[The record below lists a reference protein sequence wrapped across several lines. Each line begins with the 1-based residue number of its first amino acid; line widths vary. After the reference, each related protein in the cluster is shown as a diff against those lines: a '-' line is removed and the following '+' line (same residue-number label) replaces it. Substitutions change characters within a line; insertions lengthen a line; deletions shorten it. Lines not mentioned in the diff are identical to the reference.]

1 MSRQTATLRVIGV
14 EPAPQGSKRHVGNGR
29 MIEASK
35 KVAPFRQAVADAVED
50 LYQISGDRSK
60 FTLPVN
66 VDALFI
72 LPRPQSVKRLWPS
85 KSPDLDK
92 LCRSLNDGLSLER
105 YGQLIEDDGL
115 IVQMTAEKIYGTTE
129 DMGVIV
135 SIELA
140 DAPRHMMPLDFTEQ

>member
-1 MSRQTATLRVIGV
+1 MTRQTAELRVIGV

-35 KVAPFRQAVADAVED
+35 KVAPFREAIGWAVDR
-50 LYQISGDRSK
+50 LYAETGDDSK
-60 FTLPVN
+60 FTQPV
-66 VDALFI
+66 VVTATFI
-72 LPRPQSVKRLWPS
+72 LPRPKTVKRLWPS

-115 IVQMTAEKIYGTTE
+115 IVQMHAEKIYGTE
-129 DMGVIV
+129 QEMGVLV
-135 SIELA
+135 GIELA
-140 DAPRHMMPLDFTEQ
+140 DAPWHMMPLDFTEQ